1 MDLVLAVLITWTLC
15 SIGVILYD
23 YKGWKPVA
31 VIVGLPALNI
41 LAIFHFF
48 ADVQFRQVC
57 RRCMVTFFFLLSR
70 RVNPFLT
77 VRGAMEV
84 LNRDD
89 FIELID
95 RIYKS
100 ESTKRWLLEDYDD
113 RFCEDAEKTVY

>member
-1 MDLVLAVLITWTLC
+1 MNLVLAVLITWTLC
-15 SIGVILYD
+15 SICLILYD
-23 YKGWKPVA
+23 DKGWKLFA
-31 VIVGLPALNI
+31 GLVGLPVLSI
-41 LAIFHFF
+41 LAIFHFI
-48 ADVQFRQVC
+48 ADVEFRQVC
-57 RRCMVTFFFLLSR
+57 RRCMVTFFFLLSH

-89 FIELID
+89 FIKLLD

-100 ESTKRWLLEDYDD
+100 ESTKRWLLEEYDD